1 MGESLLL
8 PRISSPLKFPS
19 KTLHPG
25 SLKLPPS
32 CNWFSSQTWISKQ
45 WSPSLVTKISQS
57 SKLLKLLSTTVP
69 SANLLS
75 SIAFTQWMDSSIE
88 YRNTERIIVLTF
100 YHLNLKGLL
109 MDDSLLRYKAFFV
122 KKMRDKSRRKDLWVK
137 YKENKE
143 HNKFEY

>member
-1 MGESLLL
+1 M
-8 PRISSPLKFPS
+8 
-19 KTLHPG
+19 
-25 SLKLPPS
+25 
-32 CNWFSSQTWISKQ
+32 
-45 WSPSLVTKISQS
+45 
-57 SKLLKLLSTTVP
+57 KLLSTTVP

-122 KKMRDKSRRKDLWVK
+122 KKMRDKSRRKDL
-137 YKENKE
+137 
-143 HNKFEY
+143 